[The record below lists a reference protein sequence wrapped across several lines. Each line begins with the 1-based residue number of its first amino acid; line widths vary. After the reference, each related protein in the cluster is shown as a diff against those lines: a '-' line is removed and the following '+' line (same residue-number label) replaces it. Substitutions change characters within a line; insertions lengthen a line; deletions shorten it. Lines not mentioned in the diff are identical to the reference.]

1 MPSEIEAIRA
11 MLKSNPEVH
20 NRLRELALA
29 GKIQP
34 FTQAEA
40 DSDELLT
47 IVASDQHGGIYG
59 ALQVKCG
66 CGLAVW
72 ISPSTQAMI
81 KARGVNPTT
90 IMCHLCFGQAMKERR
105 EKKRPQ

>member
-11 MLKSNPEVH
+11 MFKADPVLH
-20 NRLRELALA
+20 DRLRKLALA
-29 GKIQP
+29 GKIKP

-40 DSDELLT
+40 DSDENLT
-47 IVASDQHGGIYG
+47 VIASDQHGGIYG

-66 CGLAVW
+66 CGLPVW

-90 IMCHLCFGQAMKERR
+90 VMCHLCFGQAMKERR
-105 EKKRPQ
+105 EKKVKN